1 MMTSVHP
8 NAQAGFATG
17 TSESYDRWVDYFPGP
32 YSLIL
37 LIWMHLGFAP
47 RIQPIVFRMFAD
59 RYPRAQRRWKIVEIG
74 AGTGIFTRAL
84 LTHPEWATSIGTLRA
99 IEPSE
104 GMRNYW
110 TKCVQDHRCTIV
122 NGTFDNT
129 GVEDGWADL
138 IIISHRRA
146 FHWCLDYGKAFTEF
160 ARILNKDGA
169 AVFVCAAGRAA
180 GWVAQVQHCIEAR
193 GNGSPRFRL
202 DVLRQA
208 FSTPEYTSLFH
219 PQEEKQW
226 AHHGDR
232 VLSWSYIAVLP
243 PDEKAKVAEGIKVIL
258 ERGDGKVWIN
268 KEQGHV
274 SGPAYGSRN
283 DIKKE
288 VELVK

>member
-1 MMTSVHP
+1 MTTSVHP

-17 TSESYDRWVDYFPGP
+17 TSESYDRVRPSYP
-32 YSLIL
+32 
-37 LIWMHLGFAP
+37 
-47 RIQPIVFRMFAD
+47 AD
-59 RYPRAQRRWKIVEIG
+59 CVSYVRSQVPKSTTPLKIVEIG

-84 LTHPEWATSIGTLRA
+84 LTHPEWDDD
-99 IEPSE
+99 E
-104 GMRNYW
+104 GMRNFW
-110 TKCVQDHRCTIV
+110 TKCVQDHRCTI
-122 NGTFDNT
+122 T
-129 GVEDGWADL
+129 GWADL
-138 IIISHRRA
+138 IIIAQA

-169 AVFVCAAGRAA
+169 AVFVWYLADREAA

-226 AHHGDR
+226 GSSWCCYRANLSQDR
-232 VLSWSYIAVLP
+232 VLSWSYIAT
-243 PDEKAKVAEGIKVIL
+243 EGIKVIL

-268 KEQGHV
+268 KEQGTYQDPHMARV
-274 SGPAYGSRN
+274 MISR
-283 DIKKE
+283 KK
-288 VELVK
+288 